1 MFIKLYII
9 AVLTF
14 LGIDIIWLTFVAKN
28 FYAKQIGYLMA
39 KNPNLIAALI
49 FYLIFIAGLVF
60 FVIIPSLEEKNWL
73 KVLTSGAFFGL
84 VTYATYDLT
93 NLATIKDWPITLTIV
108 DLIWG
113 TILSTSVS
121 IITYLV
127 AIKLKI

>member
-9 AVLTF
+9 ALLTF
-14 LGIDIIWLTFVAKN
+14 LGIDIIWLTLVAKN

-39 KNPNLIAALI
+39 KNPNLIAALV

-60 FVIIPSLEEKNWL
+60 FVIIPSLEDKNWT
-73 KVLTSGAFFGL
+73 KVLISGAFFGL

-113 TILSTSVS
+113 TTLSASVS
-121 IITYLV
+121 IITYLI
-127 AIKLKI
+127 AIKLRI

>member
-1 MFIKLYII
+1 MFIKLYTI
-9 AVLTF
+9 ALLTF
-14 LGIDIIWLTFVAKN
+14 LGIDTVWLTFVAKN

-60 FVIIPSLEEKNWL
+60 FVIIPSLEDKNWT
-73 KVLTSGAFFGL
+73 KVLISGAFFGL

-93 NLATIKDWPITLTIV
+93 NLATIKDWPITVTIV

-113 TILSTSVS
+113 TILSALVS

-127 AIKLKI
+127 VIKLRI